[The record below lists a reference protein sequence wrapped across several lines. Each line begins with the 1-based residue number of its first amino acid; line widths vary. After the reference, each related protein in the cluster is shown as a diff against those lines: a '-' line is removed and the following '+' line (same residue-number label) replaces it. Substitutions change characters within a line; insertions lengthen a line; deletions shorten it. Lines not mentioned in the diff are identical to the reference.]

1 MSSGRLAEN
10 LFRTLCNN
18 IQNHKND
25 QFVTTLIVQLVQP
38 FLCYKGNYN
47 RRLNWVWG
55 AFENT

>member
-1 MSSGRLAEN
+1 MSSGIDLQKVSSEH
-10 LFRTLCNN
+10 CNN
-18 IQNHKND
+18 IQNYKND

-38 FLCYKGNYN
+38 FLCYKGNYT